1 MIVDSDF
8 KPARWLGGPHLQT
21 LWASQLRRSPR
32 LRLRRDRLNLPDG
45 DFIDLDW
52 TEGPDDAPIIMVLH
66 GLEGSSDSGY
76 ARGLLH
82 AAVQKGWRGV
92 VMHFRGCSGEPNRLR
107 RGYCAGTTDDPSTVA
122 LSLSSRFPEVPLVAV
137 GYSLGGNA
145 LLNWLGESGDRNP
158 LSAAVAVSIPFRLEL
173 ATERLNHGFS
183 RLYQHH
189 LLSSLK
195 RRYREKFRHRAD
207 APYPLDRLRALR
219 DFRAFDHFITAPLNG
234 YQSAEQYY
242 ATAGS
247 RSHLAGISIPTL
259 IVHAWDDP
267 FMTPEVLPTEGEL
280 SPQVTLEI
288 SPSGGHVG
296 FVSGSLWRPLYW
308 LEQRIPAFI
317 EQRLAIASFPP

>member
-1 MIVDSDF
+1 
-8 KPARWLGGPHLQT
+8 
-21 LWASQLRRSPR
+21 
-32 LRLRRDRLNLPDG
+32 
-45 DFIDLDW
+45 
-52 TEGPDDAPIIMVLH
+52 
-66 GLEGSSDSGY
+66 
-76 ARGLLH
+76 
-82 AAVQKGWRGV
+82 
-92 VMHFRGCSGEPNRLR
+92 
-107 RGYCAGTTDDPSTVA
+107 VA

-183 RLYQHH
+183 RLYQRH

-195 RRYREKFRHRAD
+195 RRYREKFRHRSD

-219 DFRAFDHFITAPLNG
+219 DFRDFDHFITAPLNG

-267 FMTPEVLPTEGEL
+267 FMTPEVLPTEAEL
-280 SPQVTLEI
+280 SPQVTLEV

-296 FVSGSLWRPLYW
+296 FVSGSLWRPRYW

-317 EQRLAIASFPP
+317 EQRLASASYPS